1 VEVSISE
8 NVGESVLGEERE
20 QDDRLALAAQGGDRE
35 ARNALYLRWRQAIRG
50 ASEPARRLAAQ
61 LDRVGSHI
69 EPEDLEGEGFII
81 FCDLLERWRPERAP
95 FVPYMLAAMSRRAYH
110 YVRDANHLRS
120 TRRPVRLARA
130 SDGSEEPLAEVES
143 APDIANAVSG
153 REEWDE
159 LAGRLSQDWRRL
171 VELRYGRDLQSRRVA
186 KEVGRSARRVNR
198 TLEAALRTLREA
210 VGQEQETL

>member
-1 VEVSISE
+1 
-8 NVGESVLGEERE
+8 
-20 QDDRLALAAQGGDRE
+20 
-35 ARNALYLRWRQAIRG
+35 
-50 ASEPARRLAAQ
+50 
-61 LDRVGSHI
+61 
-69 EPEDLEGEGFII
+69 
-81 FCDLLERWRPERAP
+81 
-95 FVPYMLAAMSRRAYH
+95 
-110 YVRDANHLRS
+110 
-120 TRRPVRLARA
+120 
-130 SDGSEEPLAEVES
+130 LAEVGS

-171 VELRYGRDLQSRRVA
+171 VEMRYGRDLQSRRVA